1 MGPLGGEL
9 ELVPEDGDERV
20 GDLGMGVEHG
30 WSFRGTGARTGR
42 SHAQVAWGGT
52 GTT

>member
-1 MGPLGGEL
+1 MGSLGGEL
-9 ELVPEDGDERV
+9 HLVPEHCDE
-20 GDLGMGVEHG
+20 GEGNLGMGVEHG
-30 WSFRGTGARTGR
+30 WSFRGTGARSGR